1 MKAKFLQSSAFS
13 LQPALW
19 AALIGLLWLLTPVR
33 VTGYDGGFYLAMTR
47 TPFSPAAAVRT
58 APYAW
63 RILPAWLL
71 HLVPGNP
78 LDVYT
83 VFNALASFLTALVL
97 VRVLRRMGL
106 RAPET
111 GLTVFF
117 FLTCWVN
124 VRFAFYNP
132 VHIDSAYFLILAA
145 AFWALLAER
154 DLPFLLCLLAAACV
168 REYFVA
174 LLPAHYFLRRRPGR
188 GLDFPVLGRTALLA
202 FAPLALFVSLR
213 FFIPVRNSDFGYLA
227 HGLYF
232 GRMAL
237 VHWPRMIYSFFNAF
251 GAAGVILLLGAPAAG
266 RELRRAPWLAAYLG
280 ASLVFWVFG
289 GVDRERILFTAWPAV
304 LILAAAVIRRQRE
317 IYASPPVLVLL
328 VLLQLFL
335 TRFYLPLKPENYR
348 LLWWSDVSFM
358 PAAELAR
365 SARAWGL
372 AGLAFAAVLAGTRL
386 KKSRPSLRP

>member
-1 MKAKFLQSSAFS
+1 MPYMSTCECGGSSFS

-47 TPFSPAAAVRT
+47 TPFSPADSVRT

-63 RILPAWLL
+63 RILPAWIL
-71 HLVPGNP
+71 HFVPGDP

-83 VFNALASFLTALVL
+83 VFNALAAGLAALVFL
-97 VRVLRRMGL
+97 RVLRRMGL

-111 GLTVFF
+111 GLAVFF

-132 VHIDSAYFLILAA
+132 IHVDSAYYLILAA
-145 AFWALLAER
+145 AFWALLAGR
-154 DLPFLLCLLAAACV
+154 DLPFLLCLLAAACT
-168 REYFVA
+168 REYFLA
-174 LLPAHYFLRRRPGR
+174 LLPAHYLFRRRPGR
-188 GLDFPVLGRTALLA
+188 GLDFPILGRTALLA
-202 FAPLALFVSLR
+202 AAPLALFVSLR
-213 FFIPVRNSDFGYLA
+213 LFIPARNGDFGYLA

-237 VHWPRMIYSFFNAF
+237 IHWPRMIYSFFNAF

-266 RELRRAPWLAAYLG
+266 RELRRSPWLAAYLG

-289 GVDRERILFTAWPAV
+289 GV
-304 LILAAAVIRRQRE
+304 AAAVIRQHRE
-317 IYASPPVLVLL
+317 IYASPPVLILL

-335 TRFYLPLKPENYR
+335 MRFYLPLKPENYR
-348 LLWWSDVSFM
+348 LFWWSDVSFM

-365 SARAWGL
+365 SARAGGL
-372 AGLAFAAVLAGTRL
+372 AGLAFAAALAGTRL
-386 KKSRPSLRP
+386 KKSRPAIRP